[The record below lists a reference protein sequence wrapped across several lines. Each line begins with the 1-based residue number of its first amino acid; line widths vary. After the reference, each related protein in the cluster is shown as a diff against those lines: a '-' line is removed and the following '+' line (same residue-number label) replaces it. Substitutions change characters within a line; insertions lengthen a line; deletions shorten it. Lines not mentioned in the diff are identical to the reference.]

1 MDARALCSA
10 GRPPWRAASFLKP
23 ASAERQPPPRSP
35 STDSGPALAIA
46 ARGRGGNDPD
56 AYLEGLAL
64 DLEAVAGCRAEH
76 GERVS
81 IAVYETRLPV
91 APGMIALIK
100 ETADQAEQG
109 QLFPFFEVGMSGD
122 WRSTVAHAVQGC
134 AASGRAGLKL
144 RCGGLEAA
152 AFPDEEQ
159 VAAVIEDCAVAR
171 VPLKFTAGLHHPLRR
186 FDKTVQTTMHGFIN
200 VFVAGVLATEHRLA
214 EPNLREL
221 LLEEDPAA
229 FRWDADSLG
238 WREWNVRTAEVEL
251 ARQYSVTSFGSC
263 SFEEPCDDLRAWAGG
278 EPREGL
284 TMNPTNDP
292 ALRSWLPVGP
302 ASHFP
307 IQNLP
312 YGIFRRPG
320 AGAAA
325 VGVAIGA
332 HVLDLAVLEEAG
344 LLDVPLL
351 RGQREFAAG
360 KLNPFLA
367 LGPTVW
373 TETRAAI
380 SRLLRA
386 DEPALRDNA
395 RWREQ
400 ALIPQRDVEMLL
412 PADVGDY
419 TDFYSS
425 REHATNVGTMLRGT
439 TTPCN
444 PTGCISPWRTMAGR
458 ARSWSPAPRS
468 CTLAARANRT
478 RPMPRSSVR
487 RARWISSWKWAHSL
501 APATS
506 WASQFP

>member
-1 MDARALCSA
+1 MEPSLRALLSGVLDYA
-10 GRPPWRAASFLKP
+10 GLFPPAKLPLHQALAHYANYRQSSDSWMLGRFVLQAARLGELRSFLKP
-23 ASAERQPPPRSP
+23 ASAGLQPPVAAKQPDDIPHSP

-46 ARGRGGNDPD
+46 ALGRGGSDPD

-81 IAVYETRLPV
+81 ITVYETRLPV
-91 APGMIALIK
+91 GPGMIELIK

-221 LLEEDPAA
+221 LLEEAPAA

-238 WREWNVRTAEVEL
+238 WREWNVRTAEVDL

-263 SFEEPCDDLRAWAGG
+263 SFEEPRDDLRA
-278 EPREGL
+278 
-284 TMNPTNDP
+284 
-292 ALRSWLPVGP
+292 
-302 ASHFP
+302 
-307 IQNLP
+307 
-312 YGIFRRPG
+312 
-320 AGAAA
+320 
-325 VGVAIGA
+325 
-332 HVLDLAVLEEAG
+332 
-344 LLDVPLL
+344 
-351 RGQREFAAG
+351 
-360 KLNPFLA
+360 
-367 LGPTVW
+367 LGW
-373 TETRAAI
+373 
-380 SRLLRA
+380 
-386 DEPALRDNA
+386 
-395 RWREQ
+395 W
-400 ALIPQRDVEMLL
+400 
-412 PADVGDY
+412 
-419 TDFYSS
+419 
-425 REHATNVGTMLRGT
+425 
-439 TTPCN
+439 
-444 PTGCISPWRTMAGR
+444 
-458 ARSWSPAPRS
+458 
-468 CTLAARANRT
+468 
-478 RPMPRSSVR
+478 
-487 RARWISSWKWAHSL
+487 
-501 APATS
+501 
-506 WASQFP
+506 